1 MNWPKNGSLPRLF
14 LTEKFMQFRLQHQL
28 QIDQMR
34 RDMMAMQE
42 QYRQEKLALEQEK
55 LEIEVIK

>member
-1 MNWPKNGSLPRLF
+1 
-14 LTEKFMQFRLQHQL
+14 MQFRLQHQL

-55 LEIEVIK
+55 LQIEVIKYICNIFQS